1 MTATHEAADSTESN
15 RGVAV
20 VTDSTPYL
28 PRSLIDRW
36 GIQQVSLYVGWGGDL
51 RPEHEY
57 QDLDAF
63 YARLH
68 ESPQLPTT
76 SQPSVGDFLACYQPL
91 VSAGRDVVSVHIA
104 GGLSGTCES
113 AREAA
118 RIVAEEQHPGRV
130 EVLDSQT
137 GAGGLGCLVLLA
149 ASVAEQGGTLD
160 AVVDSVHRG
169 RESLD
174 IWFCLDTL
182 EYLRRG
188 GRIGAAQAMVG
199 TALKV
204 KPILTFGTE
213 IAPVG
218 RVRTHRR
225 ALERM
230 LAYLHELHDRGA
242 TEWIVQHAQAPA
254 RRRAAGGRGNGAV
267 RVRAAVLHGGRSGAR
282 RPPRLGDAGRR
293 DELAAADPRSA
304 RRRLRR
310 DTAPH
315 GAVSRWSTQAIS
327 LRNGTMCLKNSLIS
341 GVAPAGSL

>member
-1 MTATHEAADSTESN
+1 VDTHEVVESN
-15 RGVAV
+15 EMDRRVAV

-28 PRSLIDRW
+28 PQPLIDARA
-36 GIQQVSLYVGWGGDL
+36 IHQVSLYVGWDGEL
-51 RPEHEY
+51 VPEHEY
-57 QDLDAF
+57 RDLDVF

-76 SQPSVGDFLACYQPL
+76 SQPSVGDFLSCYRPL
-91 VSAGRDVVSVHIA
+91 LDAGCDVLSIHIA

-118 RIVAEEQHPGRV
+118 RLIADESRPGTV

-137 GAGGLGCLVLLA
+137 GAGGLGCLVALA
-149 ASVAEQGGTLD
+149 AELAEHGDALAAVAN
-160 AVVDSVHRG
+160 AVHRA

-188 GRIGAAQAMVG
+188 GRIGAAQALVG

-230 LAYLHELHDRGA
+230 LAYLHELHERGS
-242 TEWIVQHAQAPA
+242 TDWIVQHAQASGDA
-254 RRRAAGGRGNGAV
+254 EQLVAAGTALFGFEPLFCTEVGPVLGAHLGSGMLV
-267 RVRAAVLHGGRSGAR
+267 GGMT
-282 RPPRLGDAGRR
+282 RP
-293 DELAAADPRSA
+293 
-304 RRRLRR
+304 
-310 DTAPH
+310 
-315 GAVSRWSTQAIS
+315 
-327 LRNGTMCLKNSLIS
+327 
-341 GVAPAGSL
+341 